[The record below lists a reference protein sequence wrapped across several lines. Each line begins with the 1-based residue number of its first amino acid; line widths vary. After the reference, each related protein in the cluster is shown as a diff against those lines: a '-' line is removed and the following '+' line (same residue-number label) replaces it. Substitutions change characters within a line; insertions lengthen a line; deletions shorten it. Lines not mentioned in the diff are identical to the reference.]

1 MEFKPS
7 SKRMDFFSIDK
18 YSKKVEENCK
28 IVYTVYDT
36 YFYNK
41 FKRKKD
47 TINGYDFIE
56 VSWAKNCQKTN
67 LIIFIIARVS
77 SIKFFFYIFPVY
89 FYILERSTVKTNIV
103 HWSNQVYNTIEELIT
118 GKNIQT
124 HSSTHFLQSFTN
136 DAYASTHRSY
146 IFRGHVIALQPYLL
160 AGNKSDGTFSLQL
173 QFHPW
178 NKEAK
183 RGVTLVALRSLR
195 SLSGGR
201 STEFL
206 FNIVKRNCNHISILM
221 GGVEKG
227 VTTRAFYR
235 DAFIKERSLGRG
247 EGGIEWYPLDD

>member
-1 MEFKPS
+1 MATIS
-7 SKRMDFFSIDK
+7 SKCL
-18 YSKKVEENCK
+18 EQK
-28 IVYTVYDT
+28 I
-36 YFYNK
+36 
-41 FKRKKD
+41 
-47 TINGYDFIE
+47 
-56 VSWAKNCQKTN
+56 AKLTN

-136 DAYASTHRSY
+136 DAYASIHRSY
-146 IFRGHVIALQPYLL
+146 IFRGHVIALEPYLL